1 MDFIRTLFEGSHA
14 YWGGGVSHSIF
25 ILALVIT
32 LGLLLGR
39 IKVRNISL
47 GLTWVL
53 IVGIIFGYFNLNLN
67 VELLHFLREFGLVLF
82 VYSLGLQVGPGF
94 FASFKKGGLQLNM
107 LVLITIFISIFTAIG
122 VYYVTGTPIT
132 AIVGILSGAV
142 TNTPGM
148 GAAQQAF
155 FSIKGV
161 ESPDIATGYALA
173 YPMGVIGVI
182 LAFILLRFILR
193 IKPSE
198 EEKTAETGE
207 GQPELLAVRSITL
220 EVTNERIDNVTVA
233 EVKHI
238 IGRHFMIS
246 RIVSHDD
253 TNHNAIVNG
262 QTRLHLHDKL
272 LVVVAPQDIDAVTA
286 LIGQPAEVDWSQFEK
301 ELISRRIIV
310 TRPELQGKTLVSLD
324 INGNFNATVTR
335 VNRNGVDLV
344 AHPHLRLQLG
354 DRLTVVGSELALSK
368 VDKVLGNQM
377 KRLNYPNLIPIF
389 FGIVLGCLLANLPIP
404 IPGIPTPVRL
414 GLAGGPFIVA
424 ILMGYFGPRYHLVT
438 YNTISAN
445 MMLREMGINLF
456 LACVGLGAGQDFFHT
471 LINEQGLQW
480 IGYGVIITMIPILL
494 GGIIGRFAFHIN
506 YYTLIGVLAGG
517 NTNPPALAY
526 ANDRTSSDTPS
537 VGYATVYPFAMLLRI
552 ISIQILMMI
561 FLS

>member
-1 MDFIRTLFEGSHA
+1 MDFIRTLFEGSQA

-39 IKVRNISL
+39 IKIKNISL

-53 IVGIIFGYFNLNLN
+53 IVGIVFGYFNLNLN

-122 VYYVTGTPIT
+122 VYYATGTPIT

-220 EVTNERIDNVTVA
+220 EVTNERIENMPVS

-253 TNHNAIVNG
+253 SHHNTIVNG
-262 QTRLHLHDKL
+262 QTRLRLHDKL
-272 LVVVAPQDIDAVTA
+272 LIVVAPQDIDAVTA
-286 LIGQPAEVDWSQFEK
+286 LIGQPTEVDWSQFEK

-480 IGYGVIITMIPILL
+480 IGYGIIITMIPILL
-494 GGIIGRFAFHIN
+494 GGIIGRYAFHIN
-506 YYTLIGVLAGG
+506 YYTLIGVLSGG

-526 ANDRTSSDTPS
+526 ANDRTASDTPS

>member
-39 IKVRNISL
+39 IKIKNISL

-53 IVGIIFGYFNLNLN
+53 IVGIVFGYFNLNLN

-122 VYYVTGTPIT
+122 VYYATGTPIT

-220 EVTNERIDNVTVA
+220 EVTNERIDNLPVS
-233 EVKHI
+233 EIKHI

-246 RIVSHDD
+246 RIVNHDD
-253 TNHNAIVNG
+253 THHNAIVNG

-286 LIGQPAEVDWSQFEK
+286 LIGQPTEVDWSQFEK

-480 IGYGVIITMIPILL
+480 IGYGIIITMIPILL
-494 GGIIGRFAFHIN
+494 GGIIGRYAFHIN
-506 YYTLIGVLAGG
+506 YYTLIGVLSGG

-526 ANDRTSSDTPS
+526 ANDRTASDTPS

>member
-39 IKVRNISL
+39 IKVRNVSL

-122 VYYVTGTPIT
+122 VYYATGTPIT

-324 INGNFNATVTR
+324 INGNFHATVTR

>member
-1 MDFIRTLFEGSHA
+1 MDFIRVLFEGSQA
-14 YWGGGVSHSIF
+14 YWAGGVSHSIF

-32 LGLLLGR
+32 LGLILG
-39 IKVRNISL
+39 KVKVKNVSL

-53 IVGIIFGYFNLNLN
+53 IVGIVFGYFNLNLN

-82 VYSLGLQVGPGF
+82 VYALGLQVGPGF
-94 FASFKKGGLQLNM
+94 FASFKKGGLQLNILM
-107 LVLITIFISIFTAIG
+107 LITILISIFTALG
-122 VYYVTGTPIT
+122 VYYLTDTPFT
-132 AIVGILSGAV
+132 AIAGILSGAV

-182 LAFILLRFILR
+182 LSFIVLR
-193 IKPSE
+193 IIFRINPEE
-198 EEKTAETGE
+198 EEKQAETGE
-207 GQPELLAVRSITL
+207 GQPELLAVRSVTL
-220 EVTNERIDNVTVA
+220 EITNERIDNLMVE
-233 EVKHI
+233 EVKRI
-238 IGRHFMIS
+238 LGRHFMIS
-246 RIVSHDD
+246 HIIDHTNTAHNTVVS
-253 TNHNAIVNG
+253 G
-262 QTRLHLHDKL
+262 QTRLHLNDRI
-272 LVVVAPQDIDAVTA
+272 LVVVAPQDVDSLTA
-286 LIGQPAEVDWSQFEK
+286 LLGKQVDVDWSQYER

-310 TRPELQGKTLVSLD
+310 TRHELQGKTLASLD
-324 INGNFNATVTR
+324 INGNFQATVTR

-344 AHPHLRLQLG
+344 AHPYLRLQIG
-354 DRLTVVGSELALSK
+354 DRLTVVGSELSLSK
-368 VDKVLGNQM
+368 VDKMLGNQM

-389 FGIVLGCLLANLPIP
+389 VGIALGCLLAIVPIP

-445 MMLREMGINLF
+445 MMLREMGINIF
-456 LACVGLGAGQDFFHT
+456 LACVGLGAGQNFFHT

-480 IGYGVIITMIPILL
+480 IGYGLLMTVLPIIL
-494 GGIIGRFAFHIN
+494 GGIIGRYFFHIN
-506 YYTLIGVLAGG
+506 FYTLIGVLSGG

-526 ANDRTSSDTPS
+526 ANDRRASDTPS
-537 VGYATVYPFAMLLRI
+537 VGYATVYPLAMLVRI
-552 ISIQILMMI
+552 VSIQVLMMI

>member
-1 MDFIRTLFEGSHA
+1 MDFIKTLFEGSQA
-14 YWGGGVSHSIF
+14 YWAGGVSHSIF

-32 LGLLLGR
+32 LGLVLGK
-39 IKVRNISL
+39 IKVKNVSL

-53 IVGIIFGYFNLNLN
+53 IVGIVFGYFNLNLN

-94 FASFKKGGLQLNM
+94 FASFKKGGLQLNI
-107 LVLITIFISIFTAIG
+107 LVLITILISILTAWGVYCFTDTPFTAI
-122 VYYVTGTPIT
+122 
-132 AIVGILSGAV
+132 AGILSGAV

-155 FSIKGV
+155 FSMKGV

-173 YPMGVIGVI
+173 YPLGVIGVI
-182 LAFILLRFILR
+182 LSFITLRLILR
-193 IKPSE
+193 IKPGE
-198 EEKTAETGE
+198 EEEQAKTGE
-207 GQPELLAVRSITL
+207 GQPELLAVRSVSL
-220 EVTNERIDNVTVA
+220 EITNERIDNLTVA
-233 EVKHI
+233 EVKRI
-238 IGRHFMIS
+238 VGRHFMIS
-246 RIVSHDD
+246 RVIDHGNTS
-253 TNHNAIVNG
+253 HNAIVNG
-262 QTRLHLHDKL
+262 QTRLRLNDIV
-272 LVVVAPQDIDAVTA
+272 LVVVAPQDVESLIA
-286 LIGQPAEVDWSQFEK
+286 LFGKQVDVDWSQFER

-310 TRPELQGKTLVSLD
+310 TRPELQGKTLVSID
-324 INGNFNATVTR
+324 INGNFQATVTR

-389 FGIVLGCLLANLPIP
+389 VGIALGCLLATAPIA

-445 MMLREMGINLF
+445 MMLREMGINIF

-471 LINEQGLQW
+471 LVNEQGLQW
-480 IGYGVIITMIPILL
+480 IGYGLLITMLPI
-494 GGIIGRFAFHIN
+494 IIGGLIGRYAFHIN
-506 YYTLIGVLAGG
+506 YYTLIGVLSGG

-537 VGYATVYPFAMLLRI
+537 VGYATVYPLAMLVRI

>member
-39 IKVRNISL
+39 IKVKNISL

-53 IVGIIFGYFNLNLN
+53 IVGIVFGYFNLNLN

-107 LVLITIFISIFTAIG
+107 LVLITIFISIFTAII
-122 VYYVTGTPIT
+122 VYYATGTPIT

-220 EVTNERIDNVTVA
+220 EVTNERIDNLPVS

-238 IGRHFMIS
+238 VGRHFMIS
-246 RIVSHDD
+246 RIVSHDNE
-253 TNHNAIVNG
+253 NHNAIVNG

-324 INGNFNATVTR
+324 INGNFHATVTR

-389 FGIVLGCLLANLPIP
+389 FGIMLGCLLANLPIP

-445 MMLREMGINLF
+445 MMLREMGINIF

-480 IGYGVIITMIPILL
+480 IGYGIIMTMVPILI
-494 GGIIGRFAFHIN
+494 GGIIGRYAFHIN
-506 YYTLIGVLAGG
+506 YYTLIGVLSGG

-526 ANDRTSSDTPS
+526 ANDRTASDTPA

>member
-39 IKVRNISL
+39 IKAKNISL

-122 VYYVTGTPIT
+122 VYYATGTPIT

-220 EVTNERIDNVTVA
+220 EVTNERIDNAAVA

-238 IGRHFMIS
+238 VGRHFMIS

-253 TNHNAIVNG
+253 THHNAIVNG

-286 LIGQPAEVDWSQFEK
+286 LIGQPTEVDWSQFEK

-456 LACVGLGAGQDFFHT
+456 LACVGLGAGQDFFRT

-480 IGYGVIITMIPILL
+480 IGYGLIITMIPILL
-494 GGIIGRFAFHIN
+494 GGIIGRYAFHIN
-506 YYTLIGVLAGG
+506 YYTLIGVLSGG

-526 ANDRTSSDTPS
+526 ANDRTASDTPS

>member
-39 IKVRNISL
+39 IKVKNISL

-53 IVGIIFGYFNLNLN
+53 IVGIVFGYFNLNLN

-107 LVLITIFISIFTAIG
+107 LVLITIFISIFTAVG
-122 VYYVTGTPIT
+122 VYYATGTPIT

-220 EVTNERIDNVTVA
+220 EVTNERIDNVAVS

-238 IGRHFMIS
+238 VGRHFMIS
-246 RIVSHDD
+246 RIVSHDNE
-253 TNHNAIVNG
+253 NHNAIVNG

-324 INGNFNATVTR
+324 INGNFHATVTR

-445 MMLREMGINLF
+445 MMLREMGINIF

-480 IGYGVIITMIPILL
+480 IGYGIIMTMVPILI
-494 GGIIGRFAFHIN
+494 GGIIGRYAFHIN
-506 YYTLIGVLAGG
+506 YYTLIGVLSGG

-526 ANDRTSSDTPS
+526 ANDRTASDTPA

>member
-39 IKVRNISL
+39 IKVKNISL

-53 IVGIIFGYFNLNLN
+53 IVGIVFGYFNLNLN

-107 LVLITIFISIFTAIG
+107 LVLITIFISIFTAVG
-122 VYYVTGTPIT
+122 VYYATGTPIT

-220 EVTNERIDNVTVA
+220 EVTNERIDNLPVS

-238 IGRHFMIS
+238 VGRHFMIS
-246 RIVSHDD
+246 RIVSHDNE
-253 TNHNAIVNG
+253 NHNAIVNG

-324 INGNFNATVTR
+324 INGNFHATVTR

-389 FGIVLGCLLANLPIP
+389 FGIMLGCLLANLPIP

-445 MMLREMGINLF
+445 MMLREMGINIF

-480 IGYGVIITMIPILL
+480 IGYGIIMTMVPILI
-494 GGIIGRFAFHIN
+494 GGIIGRYAFHIN
-506 YYTLIGVLAGG
+506 YYTLIGVLSGG

-526 ANDRTSSDTPS
+526 ANDRTASDTPA

>member
-39 IKVRNISL
+39 IKVKNISL

-122 VYYVTGTPIT
+122 VYYATGTPIT

-238 IGRHFMIS
+238 VSRHFMIS

-253 TNHNAIVNG
+253 TQHNAIVNG

-286 LIGQPAEVDWSQFEK
+286 LIGQPTEVDWSQFEK

-310 TRPELQGKTLVSLD
+310 TRPELQGKTLVALD

-456 LACVGLGAGQDFFHT
+456 LACVGLGAGQDFFRT

-480 IGYGVIITMIPILL
+480 IGYGLIITMIPILL
-494 GGIIGRFAFHIN
+494 GGVIGRYAFHIN
-506 YYTLIGVLAGG
+506 YYTLIGVLSGG

-526 ANDRTSSDTPS
+526 ANDRTASDTPS

>member
-1 MDFIRTLFEGSHA
+1 MDFIRTLFEGSQA

-39 IKVRNISL
+39 IKIKNISL

-53 IVGIIFGYFNLNLN
+53 IVGIVFGYFNLNLN

-122 VYYVTGTPIT
+122 VYYATGTPIT

-220 EVTNERIDNVTVA
+220 EVTNERIENMQVS

-253 TNHNAIVNG
+253 SHHNTIVNG
-262 QTRLHLHDKL
+262 QTRLRLHDKL
-272 LVVVAPQDIDAVTA
+272 LIVVAPQDIDAVTA
-286 LIGQPAEVDWSQFEK
+286 LIGQPTEVDWSQFEK

-480 IGYGVIITMIPILL
+480 IGYGIIITMIPILL
-494 GGIIGRFAFHIN
+494 GGIIGRYAFHIN
-506 YYTLIGVLAGG
+506 YYTLIGVLSGG

-526 ANDRTSSDTPS
+526 ANDRTASDTPS

>member
-1 MDFIRTLFEGSHA
+1 MDFIRTLFEGSQA

-39 IKVRNISL
+39 IKIKNISL

-53 IVGIIFGYFNLNLN
+53 IVGIVFGYFNLNLN

-122 VYYVTGTPIT
+122 VYYATGTPIT

-220 EVTNERIDNVTVA
+220 EVTNERIENMQVS

-253 TNHNAIVNG
+253 SHHNSIVNG
-262 QTRLHLHDKL
+262 QTRLRLHDKL
-272 LVVVAPQDIDAVTA
+272 LIVVAPQDIDAVTA
-286 LIGQPAEVDWSQFEK
+286 LIGQPTEVDWSQFEK

-377 KRLNYPNLIPIF
+377 KRLNYPNLNPIF

-480 IGYGVIITMIPILL
+480 IGYGIIITMIPILL
-494 GGIIGRFAFHIN
+494 GGIIGRYAFHIN
-506 YYTLIGVLAGG
+506 YYTLIGVLSGG

-526 ANDRTSSDTPS
+526 ANDRTASDTPS

>member
-1 MDFIRTLFEGSHA
+1 MDFIRTLFEGSQA

-39 IKVRNISL
+39 IKIKNISL

-53 IVGIIFGYFNLNLN
+53 IVGIVFGYFNLNLN

-122 VYYVTGTPIT
+122 VYYATDTPIT

-198 EEKTAETGE
+198 EERTAETGE

-220 EVTNERIDNVTVA
+220 EVTNERIENMQVS

-253 TNHNAIVNG
+253 SHHNTIVNG

-286 LIGQPAEVDWSQFEK
+286 LIGQPTEVDWSQFEK

-389 FGIVLGCLLANLPIP
+389 FGIVLGCLLATLPIP

-480 IGYGVIITMIPILL
+480 IGYGIIITMIPILL
-494 GGIIGRFAFHIN
+494 GGIIGRYAFHIN
-506 YYTLIGVLAGG
+506 YYTLIGVLSGG

-526 ANDRTSSDTPS
+526 ANDRTASDTPS

>member
-39 IKVRNISL
+39 IKIKNISL

-53 IVGIIFGYFNLNLN
+53 IVGIVFGYFNLNLN

-122 VYYVTGTPIT
+122 VYYATGTPIT

-220 EVTNERIDNVTVA
+220 EVTNERIENMQVS

-253 TNHNAIVNG
+253 SHHNTIVNG
-262 QTRLHLHDKL
+262 QTRLRLHDKL
-272 LVVVAPQDIDAVTA
+272 LIVVAPQDIDAVTA
-286 LIGQPAEVDWSQFEK
+286 LIGQPTEVDWSQFEK

-480 IGYGVIITMIPILL
+480 IGYGIIITMIPILL
-494 GGIIGRFAFHIN
+494 GGIIGRYAFHIN
-506 YYTLIGVLAGG
+506 YYTLIGVLSGG

-526 ANDRTSSDTPS
+526 ANDRTASDTPS

>member
-39 IKVRNISL
+39 IKVRNVSL

-404 IPGIPTPVRL
+404 ILGIPTPVRL

>member
-1 MDFIRTLFEGSHA
+1 
-14 YWGGGVSHSIF
+14 
-25 ILALVIT
+25 
-32 LGLLLGR
+32 
-39 IKVRNISL
+39 
-47 GLTWVL
+47 
-53 IVGIIFGYFNLNLN
+53 
-67 VELLHFLREFGLVLF
+67 
-82 VYSLGLQVGPGF
+82 
-94 FASFKKGGLQLNM
+94 
-107 LVLITIFISIFTAIG
+107 
-122 VYYVTGTPIT
+122 
-132 AIVGILSGAV
+132 
-142 TNTPGM
+142 
-148 GAAQQAF
+148 
-155 FSIKGV
+155 
-161 ESPDIATGYALA
+161 
-173 YPMGVIGVI
+173 MGVIGVI

>member
-1 MDFIRTLFEGSHA
+1 MDFIRTLFEGSQA

-39 IKVRNISL
+39 IKIKNISL

-53 IVGIIFGYFNLNLN
+53 IVGIVFGYFNLNLN

-122 VYYVTGTPIT
+122 VYYATGTPIT

-220 EVTNERIDNVTVA
+220 EVTNERIDNLPVS
-233 EVKHI
+233 EIKHI

-246 RIVSHDD
+246 RIVNHDD
-253 TNHNAIVNG
+253 THHNAIVNG

-286 LIGQPAEVDWSQFEK
+286 LIGQPTEVDWSQFEK

-480 IGYGVIITMIPILL
+480 IGYGIIITMIPILL
-494 GGIIGRFAFHIN
+494 GGIIGRYAFHIN
-506 YYTLIGVLAGG
+506 YYTLIGVLSGG

-526 ANDRTSSDTPS
+526 ANDRTASDTPS

>member
-39 IKVRNISL
+39 IKVRNVSL

-94 FASFKKGGLQLNM
+94 FASFKNGGLQLNM

-122 VYYVTGTPIT
+122 VYYATGTPIT

>member
-39 IKVRNISL
+39 IKVKNISL

-53 IVGIIFGYFNLNLN
+53 IVGIVFGYFNLNLN

-107 LVLITIFISIFTAIG
+107 LVLITIFISIFTAVG
-122 VYYVTGTPIT
+122 VYYATGTPIT

>member
-1 MDFIRTLFEGSHA
+1 MDFIRTLFEGSQA
-14 YWGGGVSHSIF
+14 YWAGGVSHSIF

-39 IKVRNISL
+39 IKVKNVSL

-53 IVGIIFGYFNLNLN
+53 IVGIVFGYFNLNLN

-82 VYSLGLQVGPGF
+82 VYALGLQVGPGF

-107 LVLITIFISIFTAIG
+107 LVLITIFTSIFTAVGI
-122 VYYVTGTPIT
+122 YYTTGTPIT
-132 AIVGILSGAV
+132 ALAGILSGAV
-142 TNTPGM
+142 TNTPGL
-148 GAAQQAF
+148 GAAQQAY
-155 FSIKGV
+155 FSLKGV

-182 LAFILLRFILR
+182 LAFIILRYVLR
-193 IKPSE
+193 IKPGE
-198 EEKTAETGE
+198 EEKQAETGE

-220 EVTNERIDNVTVA
+220 EVTNERIDNISVA

-246 RIVSHDD
+246 RIVDHAN
-253 TNHNAIVNG
+253 TAHNAIVNG
-262 QTRLHLHDKL
+262 QTRLRLHDKL
-272 LVVVAPQDIDAVTA
+272 LLVVAPQDIDAVTA
-286 LIGQPAEVDWSQFEK
+286 LIGQPAEMDWSQFEK

-310 TRPELQGKTLVSLD
+310 TRPELQGKTLVSLN
-324 INGNFNATVTR
+324 INGNFQATVTR

-389 FGIVLGCLLANLPIP
+389 LGIALGCLLATLPIP
-404 IPGIPTPVRL
+404 LPGFPTPIRL
-414 GLAGGPFIVA
+414 GLAGGPFIIA

-445 MMLREMGINLF
+445 MMLREMGINIF
-456 LACVGLGAGQDFFHT
+456 LACVGLGAGQNFFHT

-480 IGYGVIITMIPILL
+480 IGYGAILTMLPMLI

-506 YYTLIGVLAGG
+506 YYTLIGVLSGG

>member
-1 MDFIRTLFEGSHA
+1 MDSIRVLFEGSQA
-14 YWGGGVSHSIF
+14 YWAGGVSHSIF

-32 LGLLLGR
+32 LGLILGK
-39 IKVRNISL
+39 IKVKNVSL

-53 IVGIIFGYFNLNLN
+53 IVGIVFGYFNLNLN

-82 VYSLGLQVGPGF
+82 VYALGLQVGPGF

-107 LVLITIFISIFTAIG
+107 LVLITIFISILTALGIYYFTDTPFTAI
-122 VYYVTGTPIT
+122 
-132 AIVGILSGAV
+132 AGILCGAV

-148 GAAQQAF
+148 GGAQQAF
-155 FSIKGV
+155 FSMKGV

-173 YPMGVIGVI
+173 YPMGVVGVI
-182 LAFILLRFILR
+182 LAFIVLRVILR
-193 IKPSE
+193 VKPGE
-198 EEKTAETGE
+198 EEKQAETGE

-220 EVTNERIDNVTVA
+220 EITNDRIDNLTVA
-233 EVKHI
+233 EVKRI
-238 IGRHFMIS
+238 VGRHFMIS
-246 RIVSHDD
+246 RIIDHANTSHN
-253 TNHNAIVNG
+253 TIVNG
-262 QTRLHLHDKL
+262 QTRLHLNDKV
-272 LVVVAPQDIDAVTA
+272 LVVVAPQDVDSLTA
-286 LIGQPAEVDWSQFEK
+286 LFGKQVDVDWSQFER

-324 INGNFNATVTR
+324 INGNFQATVTR

-354 DRLTVVGSELALSK
+354 DRLTVVGSELSLSK

-377 KRLNYPNLIPIF
+377 KRLNQPNLIPIF
-389 FGIVLGCLLANLPIP
+389 VGIALGCLLATLPIA

-445 MMLREMGINLF
+445 MMLREMGINIF

-471 LINEQGLQW
+471 LVNEQGLHW
-480 IGYGVIITMIPILL
+480 IGYGVLITMLPIII
-494 GGIIGRFAFHIN
+494 GGIIGRYAFHIN
-506 YYTLIGVLAGG
+506 YYTLIGVLSGG

-526 ANDRTSSDTPS
+526 ANDRTSSDTPA
-537 VGYATVYPFAMLLRI
+537 VGYATVYPLAMLVRI

>member
-39 IKVRNISL
+39 IKVKNISL

-122 VYYVTGTPIT
+122 VYYATGTPIT

-220 EVTNERIDNVTVA
+220 EVTNERIDNAAVA

-238 IGRHFMIS
+238 VGRHFMIS

-253 TNHNAIVNG
+253 THHNAIVNG

-286 LIGQPAEVDWSQFEK
+286 LIGQPTEVDWSQFEK

-456 LACVGLGAGQDFFHT
+456 LACVGLGAGQDFFRT

-480 IGYGVIITMIPILL
+480 IGYGLIITMIPILL
-494 GGIIGRFAFHIN
+494 GGIIGRYAFHIN
-506 YYTLIGVLAGG
+506 YYTLIGVLSGG

-526 ANDRTSSDTPS
+526 ANDRTASDTPS

>member
-39 IKVRNISL
+39 VKVKNVSL

-122 VYYVTGTPIT
+122 VYYATGTPIT

-198 EEKTAETGE
+198 EEKAAETGE

-220 EVTNERIDNVTVA
+220 EVTNDRIDNLPVS

-238 IGRHFMIS
+238 VGRHFMIS
-246 RIVSHDD
+246 RIVSHDNV
-253 TNHNAIVNG
+253 NHNAIVNG

-335 VNRNGVDLV
+335 VNRNGMDLV

-389 FGIVLGCLLANLPIP
+389 FGIMLGCLLANLPIP

-456 LACVGLGAGQDFFHT
+456 LACVGLGAGQDFFRT
-471 LINEQGLQW
+471 LINEQGLEW
-480 IGYGVIITMIPILL
+480 IGYGVIITMVPILL
-494 GGIIGRFAFHIN
+494 GGIIGRYAFHIN
-506 YYTLIGVLAGG
+506 YYTLIGVLSGG

-526 ANDRTSSDTPS
+526 ANDRTASDTPS

>member
-1 MDFIRTLFEGSHA
+1 
-14 YWGGGVSHSIF
+14 
-25 ILALVIT
+25 
-32 LGLLLGR
+32 
-39 IKVRNISL
+39 
-47 GLTWVL
+47 
-53 IVGIIFGYFNLNLN
+53 
-67 VELLHFLREFGLVLF
+67 
-82 VYSLGLQVGPGF
+82 
-94 FASFKKGGLQLNM
+94 
-107 LVLITIFISIFTAIG
+107 
-122 VYYVTGTPIT
+122 
-132 AIVGILSGAV
+132 
-142 TNTPGM
+142 
-148 GAAQQAF
+148 
-155 FSIKGV
+155 
-161 ESPDIATGYALA
+161 
-173 YPMGVIGVI
+173 MGVIGVI
-182 LAFILLRFILR
+182 LAFIVLRFILN
-193 IKPSE
+193 IKQGT
-198 EEKTAETGE
+198 EEKQAETGE

-220 EVTNERIDNVTVA
+220 EITNNRIDNHTVA
-233 EVKHI
+233 EMKRI

-246 RIVSHDD
+246 RIIDHENTSHN
-253 TNHNAIVNG
+253 TIVNG
-262 QTRLHLHDKL
+262 QTKLHLGDKI
-272 LVVVAPQDIDAVTA
+272 LVVVAPQDIDAIIA
-286 LIGQPAEVDWSQFEK
+286 LFGKQVEVDWSQFER

-324 INGNFNATVTR
+324 INGNFKATVTR

-389 FGIVLGCLLANLPIP
+389 VGIALGCLLATAPIA

-445 MMLREMGINLF
+445 MMLREMGINIF

-480 IGYGVIITMIPILL
+480 IGYGIIITMLPVII
-494 GGIIGRFAFHIN
+494 GGIIGRYVFHIN
-506 YYTLIGVLAGG
+506 YYTLIGVLSGG

-526 ANDRTSSDTPS
+526 ANDRTASDTPS